1 MSKRTKFSSFIVR
14 NQQMPKIE
22 QCKHSNVRTY
32 FKINEPSIKGKD
44 VRIASGRGGSGK
56 EDRYLC
62 GKVYRAT

>member
-1 MSKRTKFSSFIVR
+1 
-14 NQQMPKIE
+14 MPKIE